1 MPIQKISSSPVLV
14 LEDDIEVCENFY
26 DKLDYVMKN
35 IPQNWDLVFLGHH
48 PYDVNEI
55 TKIKKGES
63 PRFEKWTQERSKTR
77 SMGGAFAYMISKK
90 GGEKIMNYISNV
102 GITNGNDWMMFLTPN
117 MNNYYV
123 FPFLVYSE
131 CLRNSNVSTIWSRSY
146 LTSARAPMVRLN
158 LTSGGSIHAEGSRS
172 RVDTDIWRE
181 GIGTLELTYQEF
193 LLIEVKYWMKKT
205 KSKGVLSVTAM
216 IPEDLEQDPSSSVHY
231 GYAIGEE
238 VKEDV
243 VYFLERNQVRRF
255 VD

>member
-1 MPIQKISSSPVLV
+1 
-14 LEDDIEVCENFY
+14 
-26 DKLDYVMKN
+26 
-35 IPQNWDLVFLGHH
+35 
-48 PYDVNEI
+48 
-55 TKIKKGES
+55 
-63 PRFEKWTQERSKTR
+63 
-77 SMGGAFAYMISKK
+77 
-90 GGEKIMNYISNV
+90 
-102 GITNGNDWMMFLTPN
+102 MMFLTPN

-131 CLRNSNVSTIWSRSY
+131 CLRNSNVSTIWSGTRSGQA
-146 LTSARAPMVRLN
+146 LPDLGASAYGQVY

-255 VD
+255 VDRRYSWSLVSN